1 MLRRVMCGATVAVA
15 MLLAGLSE
23 AQAQG
28 SCERPTGR
36 GARGCLGSAL
46 AVVDS
51 STNEVLAYRAITL
64 TERGSTLKGL
74 ADAQGRQIV
83 APGFLELIPINR
95 NWARARRSGMLE
107 AVMIDLRTGAETPFS
122 WGFNTFDFNGASLTL
137 VSNNSRGQGD
147 RARADMHLLDL
158 EGQPGRS
165 FPAVTWM
172 MSLGAFLVLNHLDDA
187 TANQPDRPIAVSQWL
202 DQSGQTV
209 MTTPEVRLVWYRGAW
224 VAAVAVTDVPLLR
237 TALSPRL
244 PYTYMLIGADG
255 QDIDLPG
262 VVGLSPIDDIGGLKV
277 DPNIAYQGWVVARLS
292 ADGTREVRV
301 TQGSLDHALDHPE
314 SGMIVDDGLILSESV
329 ETYQTRQNGLG
340 RHVVVR
346 EQGGTWYLFP
356 NWRSPREERF
366 LTAQDAAN
374 HFNNS
379 GLALAAQFEAERA
392 VRRAAAEAEAAAVEQ
407 RRMDAL
413 TEFEALL
420 RQYNS
425 NTHQTLR
432 GGLINAAMRA
442 GGPAIERALELYP
455 DIADTSDMV
464 DRACQIDAWGCNLMA
479 DAHQAVREERAEA
492 RRRQFERQVAT
503 AARFAAMA
511 DPDPEV
517 RVNIYEN
524 GQFRTQVMRR
534 SHYQSVY
541 Q

>member
-1 MLRRVMCGATVAVA
+1 MLKRMIGGVILAVA
-15 MLLAGLSE
+15 MMSAGLDQ

-28 SCERPTGR
+28 ACERPSGR
-36 GARGCLGSAL
+36 GARGCLGPVVAVIDSA
-46 AVVDS
+46 
-51 STNEVLAYRAITL
+51 TNEALSYRAITL

-95 NWARARRSGMLE
+95 NWARARRSGVLE
-107 AVMIDLRTGAETPFS
+107 AVMIDLRTGAETPFA
-122 WGFNTFDFNGASLTL
+122 WGFNTFNFNGASLTL
-137 VSNNSRGQGD
+137 VSNNVRGRGD
-147 RARADMHLLDL
+147 RARVDMHLLDL
-158 EGQPGRS
+158 EGRPGRS
-165 FPAVTWM
+165 FPSVTWM
-172 MSLGAFLVLNHLDDA
+172 TPLGSFLVLNHLDDA
-187 TANQPDRPIAVSQWL
+187 TADQPERPVGVSQWL

-209 MTTPEVRLVWYRGAW
+209 MTTPEVRTVRYRGAW
-224 VAAVAVTDVPLLR
+224 VGAVAISGQPLLR

-262 VVGLSPIDDIGGLKV
+262 VVGLAPIDDIGGLSV
-277 DPNIAYQGWVVARLS
+277 DANIGYQGWAVARRT
-292 ADGTREVRV
+292 ADGSTEVRV
-301 TQGSLDHALDHPE
+301 TQGSLDNALDHPE
-314 SGMIVDDGLILSESV
+314 SGMVVDDGMILSETV

-346 EQGGTWYLFP
+346 ERGGTWYLFP

-366 LTAQDAAN
+366 RTAQDAAN

-379 GLALAAQFEAERA
+379 SLALAAQFEVERA
-392 VRRAAAEAEAAAVEQ
+392 ARRAVAEAEAAAAQQ
-407 RRMDAL
+407 RRIDAL
-413 TEFEALL
+413 AEFEQLL
-420 RQYNS
+420 ARHNS

-432 GGLINAAMRA
+432 DGLINAAMRA
-442 GGPAIERALELYP
+442 GGPAIGRALALYP
-455 DIADTSDMV
+455 DMADTSNMV
-464 DRACQIDAWGCNLMA
+464 EWACQNDAWGCNVMQG
-479 DAHQAVREERAEA
+479 AHQAVQEERADE

-517 RVNIYEN
+517 RVSVYEN
-524 GQFRTQVMRR
+524 GQFTTRVMRR
-534 SHYQSVY
+534 SHYSNIY